1 MCKISIIV
9 PLYNGKKTIGRC
21 LDSLVNQTLHDIEI
35 LVINDGSQDGGEK
48 IAAQYMQRDKR
59 IRLISQ
65 ENAGLGAARNHGI
78 REAAGEFVGFVDC
91 DDFVD
96 VNMYK
101 VMTDALEKVEASVGV
116 CQEKNV
122 YAESGKIKFINETRF
137 PVKNEAVYPSEKVL
151 DWYLNFSYLSLNSM
165 CYKVVRTSLF
175 KEHGIKVPENYRHAE
190 DLVTSAALFS
200 VVKKVVIIP
209 QSLYYYVHTKKS
221 ISYNYSL
228 QHAIDVYYDWW
239 EVKGYIEKS
248 EYPGSIDN
256 FSLGMRF
263 SSLKQLHWAKDKQE
277 KVCPQAKKLEKIWE
291 KERKINSWRPDFKAE
306 YIPAAHKIKICVSYF
321 RMERLVCFLI
331 KKLSWIPFFIFL
343 T

>member
-101 VMTDALEKVEASVGV
+101 VTV
-116 CQEKNV
+116 
-122 YAESGKIKFINETRF
+122 
-137 PVKNEAVYPSEKVL
+137 
-151 DWYLNFSYLSLNSM
+151 SYTHLTLP
-165 CYKVVRTSLF
+165 TSL
-175 KEHGIKVPENYRHAE
+175 IV
-190 DLVTSAALFS
+190 
-200 VVKKVVIIP
+200 
-209 QSLYYYVHTKKS
+209 
-221 ISYNYSL
+221 
-228 QHAIDVYYDWW
+228 
-239 EVKGYIEKS
+239 
-248 EYPGSIDN
+248 
-256 FSLGMRF
+256 
-263 SSLKQLHWAKDKQE
+263 
-277 KVCPQAKKLEKIWE
+277 
-291 KERKINSWRPDFKAE
+291 
-306 YIPAAHKIKICVSYF
+306 
-321 RMERLVCFLI
+321 
-331 KKLSWIPFFIFL
+331 
-343 T
+343 

>member
-209 QSLYYYVHTKKS
+209 QSL
-221 ISYNYSL
+221 
-228 QHAIDVYYDWW
+228 
-239 EVKGYIEKS
+239 
-248 EYPGSIDN
+248 
-256 FSLGMRF
+256 
-263 SSLKQLHWAKDKQE
+263 
-277 KVCPQAKKLEKIWE
+277 
-291 KERKINSWRPDFKAE
+291 
-306 YIPAAHKIKICVSYF
+306 
-321 RMERLVCFLI
+321 
-331 KKLSWIPFFIFL
+331 
-343 T
+343 